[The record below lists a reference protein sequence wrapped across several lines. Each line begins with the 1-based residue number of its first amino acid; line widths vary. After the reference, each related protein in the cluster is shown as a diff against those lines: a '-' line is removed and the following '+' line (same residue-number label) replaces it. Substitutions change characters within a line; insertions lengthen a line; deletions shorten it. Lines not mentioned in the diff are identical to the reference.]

1 MFKGE
6 FIMEPEKLVA
16 YITVAAIACMMAMV
30 AITEWHKNDCKM
42 ELAKS
47 TRTVM
52 EINEICR

>member
-6 FIMEPEKLVA
+6 FIMEPEKLVMYMVIA
-16 YITVAAIACMMAMV
+16 VVACMMGGAV
-30 AITEWHKNDCKM
+30 LTEWHKNDCKM

-52 EINEICR
+52 EINEICK

>member
-1 MFKGE
+1 
-6 FIMEPEKLVA
+6 MEPEKLVA

-52 EINEICR
+52 EINEICK

>member
-6 FIMEPEKLVA
+6 FIMEPEKLVMYMVIA
-16 YITVAAIACMMAMV
+16 VSACMMGMV
-30 AITEWHKNDCKM
+30 AITEWHKNDCKI

-47 TRTVM
+47 TRTVI